1 MINILKEA
9 LIIKIEKS
17 SMATKL
23 IIGNI
28 IGYIFMVIMNILA
41 NILPLGGRT
50 TKEIAK
56 KFDNIFIPAGFTFA
70 IWGVIYLLLFILLI
84 SLVKGLLQKR
94 ERSIKVIFKLSWY
107 FLFSCLLNGSWI
119 FTWHYEQIFISL
131 LLMIGLLGTLIKIYI
146 NLKKLPFYSKVYLA
160 PFSIYLGWVTVATV
174 ANVVVFSVALE
185 WGRLGL
191 PEEFWFTLLVLVTL
205 GITVLFVLRKKDI
218 FYGLTIL
225 WSITGIFV
233 KRLTAQPGWSYS
245 AYVAL
250 SSLIIVILILFQEI
264 RR

>member
-1 MINILKEA
+1 
-9 LIIKIEKS
+9 
-17 SMATKL
+17 
-23 IIGNI
+23 
-28 IGYIFMVIMNILA
+28 
-41 NILPLGGRT
+41 
-50 TKEIAK
+50 
-56 KFDNIFIPAGFTFA
+56 
-70 IWGVIYLLLFILLI
+70 
-84 SLVKGLLQKR
+84 
-94 ERSIKVIFKLSWY
+94 
-107 FLFSCLLNGSWI
+107 
-119 FTWHYEQIFISL
+119 
-131 LLMIGLLGTLIKIYI
+131 
-146 NLKKLPFYSKVYLA
+146 
-160 PFSIYLGWVTVATV
+160 
-174 ANVVVFSVALE
+174 FSVALE